1 MEGTVLPVVLLL
13 KVLSSATGLGPEE
26 AELESSASARKQKNE
41 DFSTPR

>member
-13 KVLSSATGLGPEE
+13 GLGPEE